1 MARAT
6 VLETA
11 KRIDHLQIMI
21 LEGEPNTP
29 YLPFV
34 DAFGGGKSTYGTTE
48 LIVMNWLDSAIT
60 DPATVVIGSA

>member
-6 VLETA
+6 ALETA
-11 KRIDHLQIMI
+11 ERVDHLQVMI

-34 DAFGGGKSTYGTTE
+34 DAFSGGKSTHGTTE

-60 DPATVVIGSA
+60 DPAATVIGSS